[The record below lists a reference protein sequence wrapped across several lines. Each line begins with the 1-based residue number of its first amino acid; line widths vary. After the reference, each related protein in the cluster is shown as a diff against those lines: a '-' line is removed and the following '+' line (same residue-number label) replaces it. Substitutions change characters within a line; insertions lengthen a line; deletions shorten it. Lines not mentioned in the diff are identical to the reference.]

1 MVQEKELW
9 AMITASGTS
18 PYSVRSAK
26 SPVSTRIIDG
36 FEDPTF
42 GREEWQTLLQQG
54 VTDSVFLTW
63 HFQRA
68 WWETLGRGKLLLIV
82 AERNDKV
89 VALAPFYIDSQMV
102 YFLGTG
108 FESDCLDFIGD
119 VRDPE
124 VLDALLDTA
133 RAHTPNFEGFK
144 FYFIPEKSETAKGLA
159 EAAERLDLSCYEE
172 GTETAPYLD
181 MAGHPGLAMDL
192 ANKKR
197 LLKYERFFCE
207 NGGLTVQHL
216 REGHE
221 IAPYLD
227 ELCEQHIARW
237 EGGGN
242 PSRFLDP
249 RARRLIERLTCL
261 AADSGW
267 LRFTRLEWQG
277 RSIALHHGFC
287 YGGRYIWG
295 TPSFAVD
302 LAKHSPG
309 QVMIRQ
315 LLLAAVEEGASSFDF
330 RTGAAAFKLRFASDV
345 NCLRHW
351 GLYRH

>member
-1 MVQEKELW
+1 
-9 AMITASGTS
+9 MITASGTS
-18 PYSVRSAK
+18 PNSVRSAK

-82 AERNDKV
+82 AERNDNV

-172 GTETAPYLD
+172 GAETAPYLD
-181 MAGHPGLAMDL
+181 MAGHSGLAMDL

-249 RARRLIERLTCL
+249 RARRLIERLPGPRREIQSDGMAGAL
-261 AADSGW
+261 DSAASW
-267 LRFTRLEWQG
+267 
-277 RSIALHHGFC
+277 
-287 YGGRYIWG
+287 
-295 TPSFAVD
+295 
-302 LAKHSPG
+302 
-309 QVMIRQ
+309 
-315 LLLAAVEEGASSFDF
+315 LLLRRPLYLGHA
-330 RTGAAAFKLRFASDV
+330 KLRCGSRQTLARPGYDQTTAACRRRGRRQQF
-345 NCLRHW
+345 
-351 GLYRH
+351 